1 MNLNAIRKSYQ
12 TLTLIER
19 NALFIS
25 ALQRGD
31 KSEIDAI
38 YAATPRKTFSEID
51 FYELKQSLLAL
62 QMIVIIEK
70 ADYFNSALMLS
81 EACEPKY
88 KGASGLS
95 LYFFFTMADAWKA
108 VCEEIGVDA
117 DAFEKMLFP
126 NNFLIWRLT
135 TFEQSF
141 RDLAFTEAE
150 ATAFCKKHCEFD
162 GTLAFTLENKIAE
175 YRKFLDLPE
184 K

>member
-1 MNLNAIRKSYQ
+1 MNLNTIRKNYE
-12 TLTLIER
+12 TLTFIER

-25 ALQRGD
+25 ALQRDD
-31 KSEIDAI
+31 KSEIAAI

-81 EACEPKY
+81 ETERPKH
-88 KGASGLS
+88 KGMDSLS
-95 LYFFFTMADAWKA
+95 LYFFFTTADAWKA

-126 NNFLIWRLT
+126 EKFFIYRLA
-135 TFEQSF
+135 ELENSF
-141 RDLAFTEAE
+141 RDLAFTETE
-150 ATAFCKKHCEFD
+150 AAAFCKKHCEFN

-175 YRKFLDLPE
+175 FRKFLDLPE
-184 K
+184 

>member
-1 MNLNAIRKSYQ
+1 MNMNAIRKSYAA
-12 TLTLIER
+12 LTLIER

-25 ALQRGD
+25 ALQRND
-31 KSEIDAI
+31 RSEVDAI
-38 YAATPRKTFSEID
+38 YAATPRERFSEID
-51 FYELKQSLLAL
+51 FYELKQNLIAL

-70 ADYFNSALMLS
+70 ADHFNLALMFS
-81 EACEPKY
+81 EAERPKH
-88 KGASGLS
+88 KGMDSLS
-95 LYFFFTMADAWKA
+95 LYLFFAVADAWKA

-126 NNFLIWRLT
+126 DKFFIYRLA
-135 TFEQSF
+135 ELENSF

-150 ATAFCKKHCEFD
+150 ASAFCKKHCEFD

-175 YRKFLDLPE
+175 FRKSLDLPG